1 MAELR
6 VPYLNSVVIMGRV
19 TLDPDLRYT
28 PRGTPV
34 LAFRIAVNRRFKSG
48 EEWKDETHYF
58 TVTAWA
64 QLAER
69 LADRLKKGSPV
80 AIQGE
85 LRSRS
90 WETQTGEKR
99 TAVEILA
106 RSVALL
112 EKPTP
117 GEPETSP
124 APSVPEEET
133 DIPRDQLDD
142 IPF

>member
-6 VPYLNSVVIMGRV
+6 VPYLNTVVLLGRV
-19 TLDPDLRYT
+19 TLDPVLRYT

-34 LAFRIAVNRRFKSG
+34 LEFRIAVNRRFKVD
-48 EEWKDETHYF
+48 EEWKDETYYF
-58 TVTAWA
+58 TVVAWA

-90 WETQTGEKR
+90 WKSEAGEKR
-99 TAVEILA
+99 STVEIMA
-106 RSVALL
+106 RTVALL
-112 EKPTP
+112 EKTAA
-117 GEPETSP
+117 GEPEP
-124 APSVPEEET
+124 APPAEEET
-133 DIPRDQLDD
+133 EIPRDQLDD

>member
-6 VPYLNSVVIMGRV
+6 IPYLNTVVIIGRV

-28 PRGTPV
+28 PRNTPV
-34 LAFRIAVNRRFKSG
+34 LTFRIAVNRRFKT
-48 EEWKDETHYF
+48 EEDWKDETHYF

-90 WETQTGEKR
+90 WKTQTGER
-99 TAVEILA
+99 RAAVEILA
-106 RSVALL
+106 RSVALM
-112 EKPTP
+112 EKAPQ
-117 GEPETSP
+117 GEPETTS
-124 APSVPEEET
+124 APSAPEEET